1 MLENSTNAMFGF
13 SNSDISVSS
22 GHTPHLDEVLPQ
34 SMYMVDADG
43 RMVRWS
49 PWFRDRIAGFSDAE
63 MASTDFLEL
72 IHPEDRELVRQRMRK
87 ILDQGVQDSL
97 EVRIFLKGG
106 PAFRWFL
113 LMANRYE
120 YAGHYFIT
128 GTGIDITRLKNAVM
142 AMTHGEQRYRSMF
155 EKADAPV
162 FITDTDGALVY
173 VSPAFEKITG
183 YSFSEC
189 EGRPF
194 TECCKEIEPGGA
206 SLSMFSDVISNDFNI
221 RAGEITILKKD
232 GSSCY
237 VELKFQRYHDNRT
250 EGAIGVLYDLT
261 QRKRLELLTEFRLGL
276 LQHAEKSSIDE
287 IMQKMID
294 EAEQL
299 TDSMFGFVSFLSGD
313 SGGLSGCIWS
323 SSVRDRMVAMSR
335 SEESHPFDV
344 MPFLN
349 EAINSGR
356 ATIINEYPERGHPNF
371 PANHP
376 AIFRSLAVPIIE
388 RGNVV
393 AVLLVS
399 NKRTPYTD
407 NDAHWV
413 GTLTDLVW
421 EIVLRKRAAQ
431 AEINNQSVLLQ
442 IQKMELVGQLAGGI
456 AHDFNNMLGVILG
469 NAELA
474 LSSDDLEASVE
485 ENLQEIYRA
494 AERSAEMT
502 SQLLAFARKQTA
514 MPKPVHIDEVVR
526 DSLPI
531 LQRVA
536 GEKIEIELRPCGD
549 DCRLHIDPSQIDQI
563 LMNLCLNAR
572 DAMNGT
578 GKIVIEAKRINIAPS
593 QHSSGD
599 FRLPGDFIMLSV
611 TDTGQGIADI
621 HKSHIFEPFFTTKV
635 LGKGTGLGLS
645 SVYGI
650 VKQNRGFVD
659 FESKV
664 GVGTTFHIYLP
675 LYKKHD
681 VSGAD
686 NGTVSS
692 KNEQTTILVVEDEPE
707 ILNLCRIMLQKSG
720 FKVYAANSPSE
731 AIVIAEENSGKIDLV
746 LTDVVMPEMNGV
758 DLSSKLSTIS
768 PGFRVLFMSGYP
780 ADVIASHGVDN
791 PLVNVIRKP
800 FTFKALVEKVQES
813 IDVE

>member
-1 MLENSTNAMFGF
+1 MFGF

-22 GHTPHLDEVLPQ
+22 GHTLHLDDVLPQ

-49 PWFRDRIAGFSDAE
+49 PWFRDRIAGLSDAE
-63 MASTDFLEL
+63 VASIDFLEL

-106 PAFRWFL
+106 PAFRWFFL
-113 LMANRYE
+113 VANRYE
-120 YAGHYFIT
+120 YDGHYFIT
-128 GTGIDITRLKNAVM
+128 GTGIDITRLKNAGM
-142 AMTHGEQRYRSMF
+142 AMMHGEQRYRSMF
-155 EKADAPV
+155 EKVDAPV
-162 FITDTDGALVY
+162 FITDTNGVIVY

-189 EGRPF
+189 AGRPF
-194 TECCKEIEPGGA
+194 TECCKEIEPGGV
-206 SLSMFSDVISNDFNI
+206 SFSMFSDVISN
-221 RAGEITILKKD
+221 ASAVKASEITILKKD
-232 GSSCY
+232 GSSSY
-237 VELKFQRYHDNRT
+237 VELKFQRYHDNRN
-250 EGAIGVLYDLT
+250 EGVIGVLYDLT
-261 QRKRLELLTEFRLGL
+261 QRKRLELLMEFRLGL
-276 LQHAEKSSIDE
+276 LQHADKTSIDE
-287 IMQKMID
+287 IMQKMLD
-294 EAEQL
+294 EAEKL
-299 TDSMFGFVSFLSGD
+299 TDSMFSFICFLSVD
-313 SGGLSGCIWS
+313 SGGVSDCILS
-323 SSVRDRMVAMSR
+323 SSVRDRMGATSQ
-335 SEESHPFDV
+335 SGEQFPFDV

-349 EAINSGR
+349 DAIKSGR
-356 ATIINEYPERGHPNF
+356 ASIVNGYPEQAHSDVSF
-371 PANHP
+371 DHS
-376 AIFRSLAVPIIE
+376 AIFNSLSVPIIE
-388 RGNVV
+388 CGNVV

-413 GTLTDLVW
+413 GMLTDLVW

-431 AEINNQSVLLQ
+431 AEINNQSLLLQ

-474 LSSDDLEASVE
+474 LSSDGLEASVE

-514 MPKPVHIDEVVR
+514 MPKPVNIDEVVQ

-536 GEKIEIELRPCGD
+536 GEKIEIELRLCGD
-549 DCRLHIDPSQIDQI
+549 DCRLHIDPSQIEQI
-563 LMNLCLNAR
+563 LMNLCINAR
-572 DAMNGT
+572 DAMNGA

-593 QHSSGD
+593 QHSGGD
-599 FRLPGDFIMLSV
+599 FRLSGDFIMLSV

-686 NGTVSS
+686 NGTVSD

-731 AIVIAEENSGKIDLV
+731 AIAIAEENSGKIDLV

-780 ADVIASHGVDN
+780 ADVVASHGVDN

-800 FTFKALVEKVQES
+800 FTFKALVEKVRES
-813 IDVE
+813 VDAE